1 MEVSDVAGGGYTGD
15 GRFKWFVEMNN
26 ARDGETKTSPRP
38 GFDRGLKHEG
48 TENATPPGADFGIFD
63 RRSYEHRRQARM
75 HRLSS

>member
-1 MEVSDVAGGGYTGD
+1 MPGGGYTGD
-15 GRFKWFVEMNN
+15 GSVKWFVEINN

-48 TENATPPGADFGIFD
+48 TETCDAAGRGLRDLD
-63 RRSYEHRRQARM
+63 RRSYEHRRQTRM